1 MGLNSD
7 FPERVQGIIARYLR
21 GEAQFDAAADEIA
34 GILGPLMTAAPEA
47 EPRRRGASIKIKPLT
62 VAEWTNP
69 RVIDA
74 PTGGMLLH
82 AVPLVP
88 ADNPED
94 QSRVQAL
101 LEEAVRRLKNAG
113 GGAV

>member
-1 MGLNSD
+1 MS
-7 FPERVQGIIARYLR
+7 FSERVQGIIARYLR

-47 EPRRRGASIKIKPLT
+47 APRRRGASIKMKPLT

-69 RVIDA
+69 GIIDA
-74 PTGGMLLH
+74 PTGGVLH

-94 QSRVQAL
+94 QSRVHAL
-101 LEEAVRRLKNAG
+101 LEEVVRRIKSPG